1 MDVRLP
7 DGTVIQNV
15 PDGITKAQLVEKLK
29 ANGYDISKLEAPAT
43 SEAPT
48 VRTQEKPLMDRLA
61 RQIGL
66 TGRHIIEGAASTAG
80 LVTDPVA
87 TVMNKTLGTNAAP
100 AAEVGR
106 SVADSIGLPS
116 PENATERVIGDASRM
131 LVGTGGIVKAAGA
144 GANAVASPV
153 AREVLRATAAAPEYQ
168 AISSAAGGASGGAA
182 RESGASGGG
191 QFVAALMGGVAAPAA
206 AAGIKNS
213 AQIIKN
219 FLTKPKPQQV
229 DAAINQAGIDLAAVS
244 DDVARMI
251 RKDVQAALQ
260 SGQNLSPDA
269 LRRLADYRAVGAT
282 PTRGSLTL
290 NPADVTRDRNL
301 IKMSANSSDPAA
313 QQLSNVANENNK
325 ALIGKLNTMGAETA
339 DDAVTAG
346 GKIIQTLEGRD
357 QAAKGMINEL
367 YTKARATDGR
377 SAQIDPYAF
386 TQRANNLLDEALL
399 GGKLPSDVRNRLNS
413 IAKGDTPLTV
423 DVAEQ
428 FKTNIA
434 ALQRASTDPA
444 ERLALSQVRSALDDA
459 PLLEGQGQAAIDAFT
474 KARKVNAAYMRMVER
489 TPALKAIREGVEP
502 DKFVQT
508 YIVGN
513 GSKANIRDLDALKKA
528 ASGNPDAMQTIK
540 DQIILHLKGRAVNN
554 AADEVANFSPASYNK
569 ALKDIGDMKL
579 SLFFDKG
586 EVEALKQIGRVASYE
601 KFQPAG
607 SAVNNSN
614 TAATAISGLLDMV
627 ANSKLLR
634 MVPLGSE
641 VVANPVKNV
650 STAVGARN
658 ALDAGRSIRSS
669 ARQPKEPLMLPL
681 SAMLATG
688 SLTSAE

>member
-15 PDGITKAQLVEKLK
+15 PDGTTKAQLVEKLK
-29 ANGYDISKLEAPAT
+29 ANGYDTSKLEVP
-43 SEAPT
+43 EAPKVET
-48 VRTQEKPLMDRLA
+48 AEKPHVLDRIA
-61 RQIGL
+61 RQTGL
-66 TGRHIIEGAASTAG
+66 TGRYLIEGTAATVG
-80 LVTDPVA
+80 LVSDPIA
-87 TVMNKTLGTNAAP
+87 AVMNKTLGTNASS

-106 SVADSIGLPS
+106 SVADTIGLPT
-116 PENATERVIGDASRM
+116 PENATERVVGDASRM
-131 LVGTGGIVKAAGA
+131 LAGTGGIVKVAGNAAG
-144 GANAVASPV
+144 AVASPV

-168 AISSAAGGASGGAA
+168 AISSVAAGASGGAA

-206 AAGIKNS
+206 AYTAKNS

-219 FLTKPKPQQV
+219 FLSKPKPQQI
-229 DAAINQAGIDLAAVS
+229 DAAINQAGIDLAGVS

-251 RKDVQAALQ
+251 RKDVEAALQ

-301 IKMSANSSDPAA
+301 AKVSANSNDPAA
-313 QQLSNVANENNK
+313 QQLANVANENNK
-325 ALIGKLNTMGAETA
+325 TLISRLNTMGAETA

-346 GKIIQTLEGRD
+346 GKVMGALEARD
-357 QAAKGMINEL
+357 QAAKGVINEL

-377 SAQIDPYAF
+377 SAQIDPSAF
-386 TQRANNLLDEALL
+386 TQRANNLLDESLL

-413 IAKGDTPLTV
+413 IAKGETPLTV

-428 FKTNIA
+428 FKTSIA
-434 ALQRASTDPA
+434 GLQRASKDPA
-444 ERLALSQVRSALDDA
+444 ERLALGQVRQALDDA

-474 KARKVNAAYMRMVER
+474 KARKVNAAYMKMVER
-489 TPALKAIREGVEP
+489 TPALKAVREGIEP

-508 YIVGN
+508 FIVGN
-513 GSKANIRDLDALKKA
+513 GGKTNIRDLDALKKA
-528 ASGNPDAMQTIK
+528 VSKNPEALQTIK

-554 AADEVANFSPASYNK
+554 AADDVANFSPASYNK

-579 SLFFDKG
+579 SLFFDKS
-586 EVEALKQIGRVASYE
+586 EVDALKQIGRVASYE

-614 TAATAISGLLDMV
+614 TAATAIGGLLDMV

-650 STAVGARN
+650 SSAVGARN
-658 ALDAGRSIRSS
+658 ALDAAKAVRST
-669 ARQPKEPLMLPL
+669 AQQKEPLMLPL
-681 SAMLATG
+681 SAVLASG
-688 SLTSAE
+688 SLGSE

>member
-7 DGTVIQNV
+7 DGTIIQNV
-15 PDGITKAQLVEKLK
+15 PEGTTKAQLIEKLS
-29 ANGYDISKLEAPAT
+29 ANGYDTAKLGEVAEPPAS
-43 SEAPT
+43 SEDPSLL
-48 VRTQEKPLMDRLA
+48 RRLG
-61 RQIGL
+61 RQAGL
-66 TGRHIIEGAASTAG
+66 TGRHIIEGAASSAG
-80 LVTDPVA
+80 ILTDPVA
-87 TVMNKTLGTNAAP
+87 AVMNKTLGTNAAP

-106 SVADSIGLPS
+106 YVADSIGLPS
-116 PENATERVIGDASRM
+116 PENATERVVGDASRL
-131 LVGTGGIVKAAGA
+131 LVGTGGIIKAAGGA
-144 GANAVASPV
+144 ANAASSPV

-168 AISSAAGGASGGAA
+168 AISSAAAGISGGAA
-182 RESGASGGG
+182 RESGASPGG

-206 AAGIKNS
+206 AYGAKNS

-219 FLTKPKPQQV
+219 FLTKPNPQQV
-229 DAAINQAGIDLAAVS
+229 EAAITQAGVNLSGVS
-244 DDVARMI
+244 DDVARML
-251 RKDVQAALQ
+251 RKDVEAGLQ
-260 SGQNLSPDA
+260 NGKDLSPDA
-269 LRRLADYRAVGAT
+269 VRRLADYRAVGAT

-301 IKMSANSSDPAA
+301 AKVSANSNDPAA
-313 QQLSNVANENNK
+313 QQLANVANENNRV
-325 ALIGKLNTMGAETA
+325 LISQLNTMGAETA

-346 GKIIQTLEGRD
+346 NKVIQALEGKD
-357 QAAKGMINEL
+357 QAAKGVINQL

-377 SAQIDPYAF
+377 SAAIDPAAF
-386 TQRANNLLDEALL
+386 TLRANNLLDEALL
-399 GGKLPSDVRNRLNS
+399 GGKLPADVRNRLNS
-413 IAKGDTPLTV
+413 IAKGETPLTV

-434 ALQRASTDPA
+434 ALQRASKDPA
-444 ERLALSQVRSALDDA
+444 ERLALGQVRSALDDA
-459 PLLEGQGQAAIDAFT
+459 PLLEGQGQAAIDAFN
-474 KARKVNAAYMRMVER
+474 KARKVNAAYMKMVER
-489 TPALKAIREGVEP
+489 TPALKAVREGVEP

-508 YIVGN
+508 FIIGN
-513 GSKANIRDLDALKKA
+513 GSKTNIRDLDALKKA
-528 ASGNPDAMQTIK
+528 VSKDPDAMQAIK
-540 DQIILHLKGRAVNN
+540 DQIIVHLKNKGVNS
-554 AADEVANFSPASYNK
+554 AADEVANFSPSSYNK
-569 ALKDIGDMKL
+569 ALKDIGDLKL

-658 ALDAGRSIRSS
+658 ALDAGKALRS
-669 ARQPKEPLMLPL
+669 AAQQPKQSPMLPL
-681 SAMLATG
+681 SAVLSSG
-688 SLTSAE
+688 SLAAE